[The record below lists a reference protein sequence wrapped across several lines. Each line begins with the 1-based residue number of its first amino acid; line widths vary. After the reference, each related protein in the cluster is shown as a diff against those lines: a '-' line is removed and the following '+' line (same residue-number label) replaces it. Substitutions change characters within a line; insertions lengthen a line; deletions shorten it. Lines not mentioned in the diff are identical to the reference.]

1 MPAKGVYWS
10 RDDKQEKGIIQ
21 MTNLSRRSLITGVTA
36 AAGSLAIGQAA
47 AKASP
52 ANRRVSTGRLAQGEK
67 TELTMYHIW
76 GTPPGGTPASSPSPM
91 TQVITKF
98 NETSTA
104 TTIAD
109 QTPGGYNEVLQ
120 KTQADIAAGNPP
132 DIICVP
138 WAFLNFAVEGLGL
151 GNLEDVVGDAMST
164 LQPLVSESAWPLTTY
179 TDGKIKGLPWGL
191 STPIFYYNRDIF
203 DQAGINGDELFKTW
217 DSLMAG
223 LPALQEAVDGNPVFS
238 LAYNK
243 DWPAQ
248 TIVQSNGG
256 RILMEDGKTF
266 GFTSEEAKAALQT
279 IADID
284 AAGFYDRGASTELR
298 PSFVAGSVPI
308 MQMSV
313 ASIGGLRN
321 DVAFNLGTSTFPQ
334 FGEKPRLASTGGS
347 FLAVFS
353 QDESKY
359 AAITEF
365 LEFAVGPVGYPLW
378 HQTGYVNVST
388 QELDIIPGQEPAYTQ
403 FTEGLERETNWPG
416 SRGLEIQIAWQ
427 TYTERMFASDISV
440 EDGVAQAFDEM
451 TALIS

>member
-1 MPAKGVYWS
+1 MAK
-10 RDDKQEKGIIQ
+10 I
-21 MTNLSRRSLITGVTA
+21 SRRSLVGGA
-36 AAGSLAIGQAA
+36 AAGAGAVALGNSFAGAA
-47 AKASP
+47 PASSRP
-52 ANRRVSTGRLAQGEK
+52 SASRKVQGDK
-67 TELTMYHIW
+67 TEIVMYHIW

-98 NETSTA
+98 NETSTTA
-104 TTIAD
+104 TIAD
-109 QTPGGYNEVLQ
+109 QTPGGYPDVLQ
-120 KTQADIAAGNPP
+120 KTQADIAAGSPP
-132 DIICVP
+132 DVICVP

-179 TDGKIKGLPWGL
+179 SDGKIKGLPWGL

-217 DSLMAG
+217 DSLVAG
-223 LPALQEAVDGNPVFS
+223 LPALQEAVDGNPAFS
-238 LAYNK
+238 LAFNK
-243 DWPAQ
+243 DWPTQ

-256 RILMEDGKTF
+256 RILMDDGKTF
-266 GFTSEEAKAALQT
+266 GFTSDEAKAALQT

-284 AAGFYDRGASTELR
+284 AAGFYDRGASAELR

-321 DVAFNLGTSTFPQ
+321 DVTFNLGTSTFPQ
-334 FGEKPRLASTGGS
+334 FGDKPRRASTGGS

-353 QDESKY
+353 QDPAKY

-388 QELDIIPGQEPAYTQ
+388 QELDIIPGQEPAYAQ

-416 SRGLEIQIAWQ
+416 SRGLEISTVWA
-427 TYTERMFASDISV
+427 TYCERMFAGDISV
-440 EDGVAQAFDEM
+440 EDGVTQAFEEM
-451 TALIS
+451 TALLG